1 MIFSKDTVV
10 IGGNQIWTPTVT
22 VIDSVKKSFDSI
34 MKRIFANGEQGAY
47 YDPNDLTDEKINWR
61 KNMVQSSTMPEL
73 YMRNYTVA
81 AAPDASHKL
90 TATVASGGGYPL
102 GRFDSYPIGTTSP
115 NNSTIYRS
123 VEVKEDTA
131 HIIRFGA
138 AADNSAV
145 ILNLKTQVVL
155 RNVANLPLTMTK
167 LADGFTRIELFD
179 YRQTFSTVGLSNLLG
194 WGVSQAT
201 ALIEESTQVGTSI
214 FMRKPSFVVLSGEN
228 YTAPAFQEII
238 TADVSFMKAF
248 PNHTLFQDIAGTIPV
263 TAQMQPVGLMLD
275 KSKGVVGTELNNN
288 NFDVNLDGWGVGNN
302 AQATIVNK
310 EANVTLHGSLTAT
323 SNNWFYLRGNYI
335 QNTYYVVEFDATYVS
350 GGNLQCGVG
359 YNAALTVQSSA
370 NGGYKTRY
378 RCIVTGTNNTSLG
391 LLTFGA
397 STANSV
403 WKIDNVSFKPIF
415 GNHAYQS
422 VSTSRALL
430 KQSPILGNELV
441 VNSEFN
447 TDVSGWTSVLVDT
460 EIVFNKVKITVKNT
474 GGRLVQGIPT
484 VVGKV
489 YQISWKSEAI
499 VGMPAVRLGNSSGA
513 FDVFNDTNAV
523 GNKSRIFTATSTTT
537 FVSLTAASTNDSAY
551 FDSITVKEIT
561 GYYTDRNYIETDGI
575 DDFLQTNSIDFTA
588 TDKVSVLTGVR
599 KLSDAS
605 VQMIAELSSGNQNT
619 NMFSLLR
626 GAGSTE
632 YVQSFLRASAS
643 GAYCT
648 VNNAAYAAPTSL
660 VVAAKYD
667 ISGSSKQVMQ
677 INSKV
682 AATSLIN
689 VGVGNFGN
697 YPLYIGRR
705 GGTSLPFSGH
715 IYGLIVLGR
724 LATDTETAAIE
735 KEFAKR
741 MGVTLS
747 V

>member
-1 MIFSKDTVV
+1 MATVNPKAAIAAKFGKAAIV
-10 IGGNQIWTPTVT
+10 GFNG
-22 VIDSVKKSFDSI
+22 SFDQI
-34 MKRIFANGEQGAY
+34 MKRLFANNEQGVY
-47 YDPNDLTDEKINWR
+47 LDPNDLTDEKINWR

-81 AAPDASHKL
+81 AASDASHKL
-90 TATVASGGGYPL
+90 TSTAAAGGGYPL

-138 AADNSAV
+138 AADLSAI
-145 ILNLKTQVVL
+145 ILNLKTQTVL
-155 RNVANLPLTMTK
+155 RNAANLPLTLTK

-179 YRQTFSTVGLSNLLG
+179 YRQTFATVSMSNLLG
-194 WGVSQAT
+194 WGIAQTT
-201 ALIEESTQVGTSI
+201 ASIEESTQVGTSI
-214 FMRKPSFVVLSGEN
+214 FMRKPSFVVLNGEN
-228 YTAPAFQEII
+228 YIAPAFQEII
-238 TADVSFMKAF
+238 TADISFMKAF
-248 PNHTLFQDIAGTIPV
+248 PAHTLYQDSVGIVPV
-263 TAQMQPVGLMLD
+263 TAPMQPLGLMLD
-275 KSKGVVGTELNNN
+275 ISKEMKLGSNVVPNSSFESDTAWNKDSGWTIFEGKAHFNGLNSFSNLGNVTSSPINNKYMQVEFELSNVDINVTQVRVLLSGALAATIPVAGNGKYKAIVVGGA
-288 NFDVNLDGWGVGNN
+288 VNSIGLQSQNSTVGSCSFSVDNI
-302 AQATIVNK
+302 TLK
-310 EANVTLHGSLTAT
+310 EVA
-323 SNNWFYLRGNYI
+323 
-335 QNTYYVVEFDATYVS
+335 
-350 GGNLQCGVG
+350 
-359 YNAALTVQSSA
+359 
-370 NGGYKTRY
+370 
-378 RCIVTGTNNTSLG
+378 
-391 LLTFGA
+391 
-397 STANSV
+397 
-403 WKIDNVSFKPIF
+403 
-415 GNHAYQS
+415 GNHAYQP

-441 VNSEFN
+441 VNGEFN

-460 EIVFNKVKITVKNT
+460 EIVSNKVKITVRNT

-484 VVGKV
+484 VVGKA

-499 VGMPAVRLGNSSGA
+499 IGVPAIRRGNSSGTT
-513 FDVFNDTNAV
+513 DVFFDTNAA
-523 GNKSRIFTATSTTT
+523 GNKSRIFTATSATT
-537 FVSLTAASTNDSAY
+537 FVSLTAASPNDSAY

-575 DDFLQTNSIDFTA
+575 DDFLVTNNIDFTA
-588 TDKVSVLTGVR
+588 TAKMSVFAGVR

-605 VQMIAELSSGNQNT
+605 VQMITELSSGNQNT
-619 NMFSLLR
+619 NMFSVLR

-632 YVQSFLRASAS
+632 YLQSFLRASAAT

-648 VNNAAYAAPTSL
+648 AHNPTFAAPISL

-667 ISGSSKQVMQ
+667 IVGGSKQVMQ

-689 VGVGNFGN
+689 VGAGNFGN

-705 GGTSLPFSGH
+705 GGTSLPFNGN

-724 LATDTETAAIE
+724 LATEAETAAIE